1 MNDAKARKRRKTA
14 KDAYEKKVKYE
25 GLFKI
30 DQKKEYYDILNEYS
44 KREGF
49 SKPTCFCCKMNDW
62 KFLVFD
68 HRRKRPD
75 SHKGKSGIGMA
86 RKLKKQG
93 YPKSIQILCHNCNT
107 GKEIYGT
114 KHCPHHLSK
123 KGKKRLKSIGLPLK

>member
-1 MNDAKARKRRKTA
+1 MNDAKARKRKKTA

-68 HRRKRPD
+68 HKSKRPD

-123 KGKKRLKSIGLPLK
+123 KGNKRLKSVGLPLK

>member
-1 MNDAKARKRRKTA
+1 MKTSTKRRKSA
-14 KDAYEKKVKYE
+14 KIAYDKKVKYE
-25 GLFKI
+25 GLFNI
-30 DQKKEYYDILNEYS
+30 DAKKEYYDILNEYS

-68 HRRKRPD
+68 HKTKRPD

-86 RKLKKQG
+86 KKLKKQG

-123 KGKKRLKSIGLPLK
+123 KGKKRLKSVGLPFR

>member
-1 MNDAKARKRRKTA
+1 MNDAKARKRRKAA

-68 HRRKRPD
+68 HKRKRPD

-86 RKLKKQG
+86 RKLKKLG

-123 KGKKRLKSIGLPLK
+123 KGNKRLKSVGLPLK

>member
-1 MNDAKARKRRKTA
+1 
-14 KDAYEKKVKYE
+14 
-25 GLFKI
+25 
-30 DQKKEYYDILNEYS
+30 
-44 KREGF
+44 
-49 SKPTCFCCKMNDW
+49 MNDW

-68 HRRKRPD
+68 HKSKRPD

-86 RKLKKQG
+86 RKLKNLG

-123 KGKKRLKSIGLPLK
+123 KGNKRLKSVGLPLK